1 MNIMKLRI
9 ILFVVFSL
17 LVCMEN
23 SSNAQDNVKLAQTGF
38 DFLSV
43 ISDAKAAGMAGA
55 VNTLPMGSGSI
66 FFNPA
71 CLTEMKNIAEV
82 TASYNPW
89 IADIKHTQFSA
100 AANLGSWGVVGI
112 SVQNVN
118 YGEFY
123 RTVVTSNNDE
133 DNFRYEGKFS
143 LQANC
148 FGIGFAHKL
157 TDQFSVGGQ
166 IKYVQQDL
174 GNGVVPT
181 SIDVTDSTT
190 VTRSFKLNPLAFDF
204 GTLFK
209 TGLKSLA
216 FGISI
221 RHFSGQL
228 SYQQESFQMPLLFTL
243 GVSMDVMDFWESA
256 KQNQSVVVSVDLTH
270 DRSYPEQLL
279 IGINYTFINT
289 ISLRVGYN
297 SHADLEQFS
306 YGAGVSQFGLA
317 IDYAYTPLKYF
328 DNLQRI
334 TVRLKI

>member
-1 MNIMKLRI
+1 MKIRI
-9 ILFVVFSL
+9 ILLVELVF
-17 LVCMEN
+17 LVCMRN
-23 SSNAQDNVKLAQTGF
+23 GSIAQDNVKLAQTGF

-55 VNTLPMGSGSI
+55 VNTLPMGSGSL

-71 CLTEMKNIAEV
+71 CLTDMKNAAEIS
-82 TASYNPW
+82 ASYNPW

-100 AANLGSWGVVGI
+100 AVNLGSWGVVGV
-112 SVQNVN
+112 SLQNVN
-118 YGEFY
+118 YGDFY
-123 RTVVTSNNDE
+123 KTIVTNE
-133 DNFRYEGKFS
+133 GDNFLYLGTFS
-143 LQANC
+143 LQANS
-148 FGIGFAHKL
+148 FGIGYANKL

-166 IKYVQQDL
+166 IKYVQQSL
-174 GNGVVPT
+174 GDGVVPT
-181 SIDVTDSTT
+181 TIDVRDSTT
-190 VTRSFKLNPLAFDF
+190 VTTSFKLNPIAFDF

-228 SYQQESFQMPLLFTL
+228 TYQQESFQMPLLFTL
-243 GVSMDVMDFWESA
+243 GVSMDIMDFWEKIREDHSL
-256 KQNQSVVVSVDLTH
+256 VVSVDLTH

-279 IGINYTFINT
+279 VGINYTFLNT
-289 ISLRVGYN
+289 ISLRGGYN
-297 SHADLEQFS
+297 SHADLEKFS
-306 YGAGVSQFGLA
+306 YGVGVSQFGLS
-317 IDYAYTPLKYF
+317 IDYAYTPLNYF

>member
-1 MNIMKLRI
+1 MNVMKIRI
-9 ILFVVFSL
+9 ILFIVFSF
-17 LVCMEN
+17 LVCLGN
-23 SSNAQDNVKLAQTGF
+23 IGIAQDNVKLAQTGF
-38 DFLSV
+38 NFLSV

-71 CLTEMKNIAEV
+71 CLTEMNNTADIS
-82 TASYNPW
+82 ASYNPW
-89 IADIKHTQFSA
+89 IADIKHTQLSA
-100 AANLGSWGVVGI
+100 AVNLGAWGVVGV

-123 RTVVTSNNDE
+123 KTIVANNE
-133 DNFRYEGKFS
+133 DNFLYLGTFS
-143 LQANC
+143 LQSYSA
-148 FGIGFAHKL
+148 GIGYAYKL

-166 IKYVQQDL
+166 MKYVHQDL
-174 GNGVVPT
+174 GDGIVPT
-181 SIDVTDSTT
+181 SIDIRDSTT
-190 VTRSFKLNPLAFDF
+190 VVSSFKLNPIAFDF

-228 SYQQESFQMPLLFTL
+228 TYQQESFQMPLLFTL
-243 GVSMDVMDFWESA
+243 GASMDVMDFWENA
-256 KQNQSVVVSVDLTH
+256 REDQSLVVSVDLTH

-279 IGINYTFINT
+279 VGINYTFMNT
-289 ISLRVGYN
+289 ISLRGGYN

-306 YGAGVSQFGLA
+306 YGIGVSKFGIA
-317 IDYAYTPLKYF
+317 IDYAYTPMKYF
-328 DNLQRI
+328 DNLQRM
-334 TVRLKI
+334 TVRIKI

>member
-1 MNIMKLRI
+1 MNVMKIKI
-9 ILFVVFSL
+9 ILFLELAV
-17 LVCMEN
+17 LVCMRN
-23 SSNAQDNVKLAQTGF
+23 GSSAQDNVKLAQTGF

-55 VNTLPMGSGSI
+55 VNTLPMGSGSL

-71 CLTEMKNIAEV
+71 CLTEMKSTAEIS
-82 TASYNPW
+82 ASYNPW
-89 IADIKHTQFSA
+89 IADMKHTQLSA
-100 AANLGSWGVVGI
+100 AVNLGSWGIVGV

-123 RTVVTSNNDE
+123 KTIVSNNE
-133 DNFRYEGKFS
+133 NNFLYLGTFT
-143 LQANC
+143 LQANSA
-148 FGIGFAHKL
+148 GIGYANKL

-166 IKYVQQDL
+166 IKYVHQDL
-174 GNGVVPT
+174 GEGVVPT
-181 SIDVTDSTT
+181 SIDIRDSTT
-190 VTRSFKLNPLAFDF
+190 GINSFKMNPIAFDF

-228 SYQQESFQMPLLFTL
+228 TYQQESFQMPLLFTL
-243 GVSMDVMDFWESA
+243 GASMDVIDFWENA
-256 KQNQSVVVSVDLTH
+256 KENQSLVVSVDLTH

-279 IGINYTFINT
+279 IGINYTIINS
-289 ISLRVGYN
+289 ISFRIGYN

-306 YGAGVSQFGLA
+306 YGFGVSQFGLA
-317 IDYAYTPLKYF
+317 IDYAYTPMKYF
-328 DNLQRI
+328 DNLQRFS
-334 TVRLKI
+334 VRLKI

>member
-1 MNIMKLRI
+1 MKIRI
-9 ILFVVFSL
+9 VLFMELVS
-17 LVCMEN
+17 LVCMRN
-23 SSNAQDNVKLAQTGF
+23 GGIAQDNVKLAQTGF

-71 CLTEMKNIAEV
+71 CLTEMKYTAEI

-89 IADIKHTQFSA
+89 IADIKHSQFSA
-100 AANLGSWGVVGI
+100 AVNLGSWGVVGA
-112 SVQNVN
+112 SMQNVN
-118 YGEFY
+118 YGDFY
-123 RTVVTSNNDE
+123 KTIVYNNG
-133 DNFRYEGKFS
+133 DNFLYLGKFS
-143 LQANC
+143 LQA
-148 FGIGFAHKL
+148 FSAGIAYANKL

-166 IKYVQQDL
+166 IKYVHQAL
-174 GNGVVPT
+174 GDGVVPT
-181 SIDVTDSTT
+181 TIDVLDSTT
-190 VTRSFKLNPLAFDF
+190 VTNSFKLNPLAFDF

-228 SYQQESFQMPLLFTL
+228 KYEQEQFQMPLLFTL
-243 GVSMDVMDFWESA
+243 GVSMDVMDFLEKA
-256 KQNQSVVVSVDLTH
+256 KENQSLIVSVDLTH

-279 IGINYTFINT
+279 IGINYTFLNT
-289 ISLRVGYN
+289 ISLRLGYN
-297 SHADLEQFS
+297 SHSDLEKFS
-306 YGAGVSQFGLA
+306 YGGGVSQFGFA
-317 IDYAYTPLKYF
+317 IDYAYTPMKYF

>member
-1 MNIMKLRI
+1 MKIRI
-9 ILFVVFSL
+9 ILFMELVS
-17 LVCMEN
+17 LVCMRN
-23 SSNAQDNVKLAQTGF
+23 SSIAQDNVKLAQTGF

-55 VNTLPMGSGSI
+55 VNTLPMGSSSL

-71 CLTEMKNIAEV
+71 CLTEMNNNAEA

-89 IADIKHTQFSA
+89 IADIKHEQLSA
-100 AANLGSWGVVGI
+100 AVNLGQWGVVGM
-112 SVQNVN
+112 SFLNVD
-118 YGEFY
+118 YGDFY
-123 RTVVTSNNDE
+123 RTIVTSNNDE
-133 DNFRYEGKFS
+133 DNYLYLGKFS
-143 LQANC
+143 LQAYSA
-148 FGIGFAHKL
+148 GVGYAIKL

-166 IKYVQQDL
+166 INYVHQDL
-174 GNGVVPT
+174 GDGVVPT
-181 SIDVTDSTT
+181 TIDVLDSTT
-190 VTRSFKLNPLAFDF
+190 VTKSFKMNPIAFDF

-228 SYQQESFQMPLLFTL
+228 TYEQESFQMPLLFTL
-243 GVSMDVMDFWESA
+243 GVSMDVMDFWEKA
-256 KQNQSVVVSVDLTH
+256 RVNQSLVASIDLTH

-279 IGINYTFINT
+279 IGINYTFINS
-289 ISLRVGYN
+289 ISLRIGYN
-297 SHADLEQFS
+297 SHSDLEQFS
-306 YGAGVSQFGLA
+306 YGVGISQLGIA